1 MSSDEEFEDFDE
13 NINDISDE
21 EFDILCDYSSGYN
34 TIQHCNNNS
43 SVLTSSN
50 CPTISE
56 KTPFKSTP
64 APWSNVKFSILPT
77 PMVIPE
83 TPYKSPKEKFRR
95 IFKRKTDILT
105 KTSLPISPATKP
117 ISVMQLL
124 KTKFASPNFN
134 CLKSSENIKSIS
146 LDLPDEDKELIKSI
160 IEEQEKKLINIEIE
174 KNIQSGQEE
183 EPEQEYFV
191 EDICKNTQSKSIEAL
206 KEQQSREAELEKIK
220 REKRIKKNIQRSINK
235 EKQAADLLEKIN
247 KKLKGGDNKYNS
259 SLQNKNME
267 FSKPTEN
274 NSKSEALQTTRREP
288 YRPTDGRRSVDRS
301 QGQIG
306 TQQGLST
313 TPYCPIEYTPN
324 QHQHK
329 QRPPRIYPD
338 PSKKTETVGNIKCTR
353 FCDFWAKTGHCTRSS
368 CNFAHSLEEYNPN
381 ICKFDNKCRY
391 QSTCQFKH
399 SSETPEQMVKRLNI
413 RLYGQITVMGYPS
426 SGSVDIPGG
435 TLSLR
440 LSDLGDSVPSSPQ
453 TPFGRA
459 PNGGE
464 RGREAILGGTTSLRL
479 SEAILGGT
487 TSLRLSEAI
496 PAPSGRVPR
505 ARRDTRRDYVP
516 PTERLPS
523 VERSDTRGEEPSSQI
538 PITSTL
544 LPKAESKYEPT
555 SVPEN
560 ISVDIKRGKD
570 PINENIVSRQS
581 SSYKIIRK
589 LQPLDVKCPKGDK
602 GELGNPGDTLRD
614 VVSQS
619 PMVDFEVNKVYK
631 IPRETVLSVVENAV
645 KNGHKNIT
653 IHIIN

>member
-21 EFDILCDYSSGYN
+21 EFDILGDYSSGYN
-34 TIQHCNNNS
+34 AGQHCNNNS

-56 KTPFKSTP
+56 NTPFKSTP
-64 APWSNVKFSILPT
+64 APWLNVKFSILPT
-77 PMVIPE
+77 PMVIPQ
-83 TPYKSPKEKFRR
+83 TPSKSPKEKFKR

-134 CLKSSENIKSIS
+134 CLKSSENIKSLS

-160 IEEQEKKLINIEIE
+160 IEEQEKKLIEIE
-174 KNIQSGQEE
+174 KNIESGQED

-206 KEQQSREAELEKIK
+206 KEQQSHEADLEKIK
-220 REKRIKKNIQRSINK
+220 REKRIKKNTQRSINK

-247 KKLKGGDNKYNS
+247 KKLKGGYNKYNS

-267 FSKPTEN
+267 FSKPAEN
-274 NSKSEALQTTRREP
+274 NSNGEALQANRREP
-288 YRPTDGRRSVDRS
+288 YRPTDGRRSRESADRS

-306 TQQGLST
+306 NQQGLST
-313 TPYCPIEYTPN
+313 TPYYPVEYTSN
-324 QHQHK
+324 QHN

-338 PSKKTETVGNIKCTR
+338 PSKKTENAGNIKCTR

-368 CNFAHSLEEYNPN
+368 CNFAHSLEEYNPS

-440 LSDLGDSVPSSPQ
+440 LSDSLRSTLSLRSSPQ
-453 TPFGRA
+453 GGRV
-459 PNGGE
+459 
-464 RGREAILGGTTSLRL
+464 RG
-479 SEAILGGT
+479 
-487 TSLRLSEAI
+487 EAI

-505 ARRDTRRDYVP
+505 ARRDTR
-516 PTERLPS
+516 
-523 VERSDTRGEEPSSQI
+523 GGEPSSQI
-538 PITSTL
+538 PITLTL

-560 ISVDIKRGKD
+560 ISVDIKRGKAL
-570 PINENIVSRQS
+570 INENIVSRQS

-589 LQPLDVKCPKGDK
+589 LQPLGVKCPEGDK
-602 GELGNPGDTLRD
+602 GELGNPGDTLKD

-645 KNGHKNIT
+645 KLGHKNIT